1 MPAKDAATY
10 EVTVTL
16 QLDLTHG
23 ERPDPRQIER
33 VVAES
38 LAGHRYLVSLNLP
51 ESRFARLETHNLRV
65 RVEEKARLV

>member
-1 MPAKDAATY
+1 MPPKEAATY
-10 EVTVTL
+10 TVTVSL
-16 QLDLTHG
+16 ELDLSHG
-23 ERPDPRQIER
+23 ERPDLRQIER